1 MYTVITRYIETIISY
16 TNLKINFLQFYDIH
30 YSNRCAWLLVRH
42 FFLFYRVSRE
52 TRIPIRL
59 LN

>member
-30 YSNRCAWLLVRH
+30 YSNRCA
-42 FFLFYRVSRE
+42 
-52 TRIPIRL
+52 
-59 LN
+59 